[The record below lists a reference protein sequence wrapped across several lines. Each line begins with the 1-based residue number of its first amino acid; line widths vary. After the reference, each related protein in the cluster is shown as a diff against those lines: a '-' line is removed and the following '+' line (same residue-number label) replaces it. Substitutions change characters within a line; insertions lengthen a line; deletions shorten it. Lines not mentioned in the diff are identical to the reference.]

1 MVDGKVGLHGPQLV
15 VFEGGAHAL
24 GLGAGGVVGV
34 SVQVVSIVL
43 VTT

>member
-34 SVQVVSIVL
+34 TVQVVPIL
-43 VTT
+43 TAT